1 MPSYTKRKRSE
12 TPASNRSRSITP
24 AANWYKKKKA
34 KKEKPQVHWNSSL
47 RDTVVEDTP
56 EPEEDDDASTILN
69 EHEGERAALSTSSD
83 DIEQDEGL
91 EQVCVAMNSN
101 SQRVGAAIY
110 DPATSTVYLLEDSED
125 SAAFDLA
132 IAVLEQTTPQTVL
145 TSSKSDEKFQAAVE
159 EHCKTNNITYNLRV
173 SHEFGAARGA
183 DRLLSL
189 PIFADSSLDH
199 APSSPTSSGSGLR
212 DAYDFMR
219 SRVGKGRDPER
230 SAWES
235 KLRLSNWGKADG
247 NTYLCMGSAAAL
259 LDHLV
264 RVRATA
270 GDLEDAGVA
279 GLDIVD
285 IKSFTMDRYMHINA
299 DALSSLQVF
308 SSQQH
313 ANSYSDRS
321 KESLSLYGLLLPANT
336 PLTPSLLRRVL
347 LRPLT
352 DPLTI
357 RARHDAISLLLHP
370 SAGATVSTFPAR
382 LKGLGGA
389 GRAMK
394 LLGLRGGRADGGPK
408 EWGALVKFAYEG
420 ALLREGILDLA
431 GIPRATEVEIVRK
444 LLDSLQVAAF
454 REMATLINETI
465 DWDASELECRVVV
478 RPRVDEALDNV
489 RHIYHGLDS
498 LMSRIALEISRH
510 VPPEFASEL
519 NVCYYP
525 QLGYLIT
532 IPLRP
537 EWQGEE
543 DFRGMEGW
551 SFQFMT
557 EEKVYF
563 KSQEMKDMD
572 QQIGDVYTS
581 MMDREIEIIHGLRER
596 VMVFSDQIH
605 VALMHCVE
613 LDCLLCFAKAA
624 QMYDWN
630 RPTIVED
637 NVIQIKNGRHPVQE
651 LCVESFVPNDCNM
664 VAGSAATAV
673 AEIDVADPPR
683 NIMILTGANGCGKSV
698 YLKQSACPSHAS
710 VSFVPAEKAT
720 IGIVDKIFT
729 RCQTRE
735 SVSKMQSAFMID
747 LAQVSLAIRN
757 CTARSLLILDEFGKG
772 TRSSGLLDTS
782 ASLTSGSNGA
792 GIFCGTIDH
801 LLKLGPSGPKVL
813 AATHFH
819 EIFTP
824 EGLSPNLPINFSH
837 MQILF
842 TSPSGS
848 IIDTEKSDD
857 YAEALDETITYLFR
871 VAPGL
876 ALTSHAARCALLHGI
891 PRRLVERA
899 EHVTRLVAQDDIG
912 QILNEALSE
921 KERLELEAAE
931 DVMKRFLT
939 WDLGKWNTE
948 GDLPD
953 LRSELQDILDMPVST

>member
-1 MPSYTKRKRSE
+1 MPNYSKRKRSE

-24 AANWYKKKKA
+24 AANWYKKSKKTNDS
-34 KKEKPQVHWNSSL
+34 KPQVHWGSSL
-47 RDTVVEDTP
+47 RESVVEDTP
-56 EPEEDDDASTILN
+56 EPELDDDASTIQN
-69 EHEGERAALSTSSD
+69 ELEGGRMAMSISSD
-83 DIEQDEGL
+83 DIERDDGL
-91 EQVCVAMNSN
+91 DQVCVAMNSN
-101 SQRVGAAIY
+101 SQRLGAAIY
-110 DPATSTVYLLEDSED
+110 DPATSTLYLLEDTED

-132 IAVLEQTTPQTVL
+132 VAVLEQTTPQTVL
-145 TSSKSDEKFQAAVE
+145 TSSKSDERFQAAVE
-159 EHCKTNNITYNLRV
+159 EHCITNNITYNLRM
-173 SHEFGAARGA
+173 SHEFTPARGA

-189 PIFADSSLDH
+189 PLFSDSSSDY
-199 APSSPTSSGSGLR
+199 APSSPTSNGSGLR
-212 DAYDFMR
+212 DAYNFMR
-219 SRVGKGRDPER
+219 SRVGKGKDPER
-230 SAWES
+230 ATWEG

-247 NTYLCMGSAAAL
+247 NSYLCMGSAAAL

-264 RVRATA
+264 RMRASV
-270 GDLEDAGVA
+270 GELEDAGVA
-279 GLDIVD
+279 SLDIVD
-285 IKSFTMDRYMHINA
+285 LKSFTMDRYMHINA

-313 ANSYSDRS
+313 ANSFSDRS

-336 PLTPSLLRRVL
+336 PLTPPLLRRAL

-352 DPLTI
+352 DPHAI
-357 RARHDAISLLLHP
+357 RARHDAISLFLHP
-370 SAGATVSTFPAR
+370 QAGATVSTFPAR

-420 ALLREGILDLA
+420 SLLREGILDLA
-431 GIPRATEVEIVRK
+431 GISGAKEVEIVRK
-444 LLDSLQVAAF
+444 LLASLEVASF
-454 REMATLINETI
+454 RDMATLVNETI
-465 DWDASELECRVVV
+465 DWDASELECRVAV

-498 LMSRIALEISRH
+498 LMSRVALELSRH
-510 VPPEFASEL
+510 IPPQFASEL

-543 DFRGMEGW
+543 DFQCMEGW

-581 MMDREIEIIHGLRER
+581 MMDREIEIIQDLRER
-596 VMVFSDQIH
+596 VMEFSDQIYA
-605 VALMHCVE
+605 ALMHCVE
-613 LDCLLCFAKAA
+613 LDCLLCFARASK
-624 QMYDWN
+624 MYDWH
-630 RPTIVED
+630 RPVIVEE
-637 NVIQIKNGRHPVQE
+637 NVIHIRNGRHPVQE
-651 LCVESFVPNDCNM
+651 LCVESFVPNDCRM
-664 VAGSAATAV
+664 AAGDAAI
-673 AEIDVADPPR
+673 AESDSDGAESSR

-698 YLKQSACPSHAS
+698 YLKQTALIVLMAQIGC
-710 VSFVPAEKAT
+710 FVPAEQAT

-747 LAQVSLAIRN
+747 LAQVSLALRN

-772 TRSSGLLDTS
+772 TRSSD
-782 ASLTSGSNGA
+782 GA
-792 GIFCGTIDH
+792 GLFCGTIDH
-801 LLKLGPSGPKVL
+801 LLKLGHSGPKVL

-824 EGLSPNLPINFSH
+824 DGLSPNSPINFAH
-837 MQILF
+837 MQIMF
-842 TSPSGS
+842 TSPTGS
-848 IIDTEKSDD
+848 IIDTEHSDD
-857 YAEALDETITYLFR
+857 YADQLNEHITYLFR

-876 ALTSHAARCALLHGI
+876 ALTSHAARCALLQGI
-891 PRRLVERA
+891 PRRVVERA
-899 EHVTRLVAQDDIG
+899 EHVTRLVAQDDID

-921 KERLELEAAE
+921 HERVDLESAQ
-931 DVMKRFLT
+931 DVMKRFVA

-948 GDLPD
+948 DDLPD
-953 LRSELQDILDMPVST
+953 LKTELRGILGMHEAA